1 MGHRVPGFAL
11 LDVMVAVVVFVIG
24 ATAVI
29 RLFLGATEA
38 VSQGRRWTA
47 MSVAAGRELVR
58 LEQGYRALA
67 PGCMV
72 PPSGSALSVDGVGLT
87 WAAVGDSISATV
99 TIEVRAASAR
109 RVLVDT
115 IVTGLLCR

>member
-1 MGHRVPGFAL
+1 MTGRPAGFAL
-11 LDVMVAVVVFVIG
+11 LDVMIAVVAFMIG

-47 MSVAAGRELVR
+47 MSVAASRELAR

-67 PGCMV
+67 PRCVV
-72 PPSGSALSVDGVGLT
+72 PPAGSAASIDGVGLAWT
-87 WAAVGDSISATV
+87 AAGDSVSATV
-99 TIEVRAASAR
+99 TMEVRAASAR
-109 RVLVDT
+109 KVMIDT
-115 IVTGLLCR
+115 VVSGIICR